1 MNLVGYIMRTGLV
14 GCTLRNR
21 LIRLSM
27 SWIIRTWHMPSL
39 GMILRSMTSPIRIR
53 TARSDNHLAEK
64 NDHNSLDGHWH
75 GMVIHSDGLIK
86 MNLDH

>member
-1 MNLVGYIMRTGLV
+1 
-14 GCTLRNR
+14 
-21 LIRLSM
+21 
-27 SWIIRTWHMPSL
+27 MPSL